1 MSLRTFRIG
10 CAVVFGA
17 GIVTMIVTSVVSN
30 NMGVM
35 VTTGLITVAAAVVL
49 LAVTSA
55 VDRKPLGGIADDIA
69 AERLE
74 RRIGT
79 LVAAGAD
86 EDELRTLVRESIRLG
101 RRASRQD
108 WSD

>member
-1 MSLRTFRIG
+1 MTLKAFRLA
-10 CAVVFGA
+10 CAVVFVG

-35 VTTGLITVAAAVVL
+35 VTTGLLTAMAAIVL
-49 LAVTSA
+49 LAVTA
-55 VDRKPLGGIADDIA
+55 VSDGRPLGTIGDDIA

-79 LVAAGAD
+79 LVAEGAD
-86 EDELRTLVRESIRLG
+86 EDELRSLVRDSMRFG
-101 RRASRQD
+101 RRA
-108 WSD
+108 